1 MTPPEIE
8 EVVVAGFVVS
18 VDDVLVFDVDV
29 LVFDVDDVLSVDV
42 ISASEVG
49 GGRVVKAGS

>member
-18 VDDVLVFDVDV
+18 AVDDVLVIDVDV
-29 LVFDVDDVLSVDV
+29 LVFDVDDVLSVDD
-42 ISASEVG
+42 IIFASDVG
-49 GGRVVKAGS
+49 GG

>member
-1 MTPPEIE
+1 M
-8 EVVVAGFVVS
+8 VVAGCVVS